1 MLSEYIKQ
9 NEQYRNEV
17 IEAVDGLTDDKLNK
31 RPDSSS
37 WTIMQVLDHLYLME
51 QGITKAIESELNN
64 PDSEK
69 AAPKPIEKTLDR
81 SNKKDAPDFAK
92 PPYDYRTLQQMKD
105 RLYISRD
112 QLMRLLDQT
121 NEETLKNKSFP
132 HSSFGPMPL
141 NQWVSFIG
149 LHEKR
154 HLEQIEEIKEQLN
167 K

>member
-1 MLSEYIKQ
+1 MLSEHLKQ
-9 NEQYRNEV
+9 NEQYRNELL
-17 IEAVDGLTDDKLNK
+17 EAVDGLTDDKLNK
-31 RPDSSS
+31 RPDSDS

-51 QGITKAIESELNN
+51 QGITKAIASELKN
-64 PDSEK
+64 PDSKK
-69 AAPKPIEKTLDR
+69 AEPKPIEKTTDR
-81 SNKKDAPDFAK
+81 SYKKDAPEFAK

-112 QLMRLLDQT
+112 QLLRLLEQT
-121 NEETLKNKSFP
+121 DEETLNNKSYP

-141 NQWVSFIG
+141 SQWVPFIG

-154 HLEQIEEIKEQLN
+154 HLLQIEEIKERLN